1 MWTFVT
7 LLIVLLFL
15 IAAAVVIPVVLIVLP
30 KMNNKGTDAAQAT
43 GGNGGGNG
51 DSSSSAPAPTQT
63 STSSSGQCAGII
75 TCQNGG
81 VAIQNSD
88 LTCNCV
94 CINGFVGKTCGT
106 EGDAGCTTTNVQ
118 GAANNAT
125 IGSGIPRLLE
135 SAQSNFSIPLNS
147 TQLLSLFSNLSL
159 SCNTENALVTFNGL
173 ASRSVPVVIESTIE
187 PSKSLPLLDLAQRD
201 QGIRPFDPRQAIGD
215 FGNPSGNANAD
226 SAATATANA
235 EATPTAT
242 PSTPISSNTT
252 AIDFARI
259 SVLLALQE
267 TRALDTAASAQEA
280 IQEFLTNDRRGDNNG
295 NTVDLGPFEIDLVKL
310 SIAFQNGTT
319 LQA

>member
-173 ASRSVPVVIESTIE
+173 ASRSVPIVIESTIE

-215 FGNPSGNANAD
+215 FGNPSGNANTD